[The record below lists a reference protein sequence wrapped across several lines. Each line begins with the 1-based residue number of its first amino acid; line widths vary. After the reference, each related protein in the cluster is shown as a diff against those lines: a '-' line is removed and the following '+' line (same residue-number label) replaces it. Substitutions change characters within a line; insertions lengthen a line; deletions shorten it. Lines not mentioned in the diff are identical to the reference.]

1 MALIVLCGSGDCGQ
15 GIREWFHHESD
26 GDFEKKLRAAGVEQ
40 FVYPD
45 PPVVP
50 YTLAGGRLQGVWFD
64 RQAMSYQAPEDSEGI
79 KRSVEQ
85 VDKEIDKLVAAGISP
100 SRIGIVGNSMG
111 GCLALHV
118 GYGSGR
124 MLPLRRG
131 SRHPELRPRHLF
143 TWATAM
149 TRHSRAGVLWGP
161 KNK

>member
-149 TRHSRAGVLWGP
+149 PTL
-161 KNK
+161 